1 VEVKSIRKVSLQITL
16 FLVLSA
22 QPVFAAIVSYDELL
36 AEAKAKYEEGDTV
49 GAGELLGQIIQE
61 YPDDPAAN
69 YYLAQIFYD
78 RGLYES
84 ALESYKKAV
93 KSPEFNDALFNV
105 GYLSYE
111 MGDADTALEYYGK
124 YLEYRPGDS
133 TALYNMGIIY
143 SDLGNDAFAAKCYEG
158 SIDSNPYNIDALY
171 NLAVIYYDR
180 GEYSRAV
187 HYWDRLLEL
196 NEDDADSLYG
206 KGMALY
212 NLNEYDA
219 AAESLTSGAELS
231 PDDGRFPYQLGNIYY
246 SLNELDKA
254 LAAFVEALRLDYSRN
269 EAAYYIGN
277 IYGDLH
283 KYRLALEYLQR
294 AADLNPDYADVHVEM
309 ARIYRAMGKNAR
321 ALDELVKASEKGYG
335 DKADLAFQFGMAYK
349 ELGLYETAADYFSD
363 AVREDNGFLEAH
375 YRLAEVYENFDEVRA
390 LKQWERYLTLA
401 DGQPGEKHSVKEAK
415 SRIEELRKRTG
426 REQ

>member
-1 VEVKSIRKVSLQITL
+1 MEVKPILKAFLQLLVCI
-16 FLVLSA
+16 VLSV
-22 QPVFAAIVSYDELL
+22 QPAFTAVVSYDELL
-36 AEAKAKYEEGDTV
+36 AEATAKYEEGDTV
-49 GAGELLGQIIQE
+49 GASELLGQIIQE
-61 YPDDPAAN
+61 YPEDPAAN
-69 YYLAQIFYD
+69 YYLAQILYD

-93 KSPEFNDALFNV
+93 KSAEFNDALFNV

-143 SDLGNDAFAAKCYEG
+143 SDLGNDAYAAKCYEG
-158 SIDSNPYNIDALY
+158 SIESNPYNIDALY

-180 GEYSRAV
+180 GEYNRAV

-196 NEDDADSLYG
+196 DEDDADSLYG

-219 AAESLTSGAELS
+219 AVESLARGSELS

-254 LAAFVEALRLDYSRN
+254 LAAFVEALRLGYARS
-269 EAAYYIGN
+269 ETAYYIGN

-283 KYRLALEYLQR
+283 KYRLALEYLER
-294 AADLNPDYADVHVEM
+294 AADLDPDYAGVYVEM

-321 ALDELVKASEKGYG
+321 ALDELVKASEKGYD
-335 DKADLAFQFGMAYK
+335 DKADLAFQYGMAYK

-363 AVREDNGFLEAH
+363 AVHEDNGFLEAH
-375 YRLAEVYENFDEVRA
+375 YYLAEVYENFDAVRA
-390 LKQWERYLTLA
+390 LKQWERYLALA
-401 DGQPGEKHSVKEAK
+401 DGQPGEKYSVKEAK
-415 SRIEELRKRTG
+415 SRIEELRKKTG
-426 REQ
+426 RE